1 MRSYIATLLLFFA
14 VAYISAAKPQKL
26 SLTRSVTQDAPVVKP
41 NQDAPVVKPKQPP
54 LYHHTTK
61 PIDLQ
66 ATAPPSVTTV
76 VHDDVVIEKVVG
88 PVIIDEVPIHHEHE
102 EHDEHEN
109 DKIGEVVFGEEPIGV
124 VIKPTIADTLGT
136 TVPGTTPPPAVEGG
150 AD

>member
-1 MRSYIATLLLFFA
+1 
-14 VAYISAAKPQKL
+14 VVKPN
-26 SLTRSVTQDAPVVKP
+26 QDAPVKP

-66 ATAPPSVTTV
+66 GTPPPPSVATV
-76 VHDDVVIEKVVG
+76 VHDDVLIEKVVG

-102 EHDEHEN
+102 EHEEHEN
-109 DKIGEVVFGEEPIGV
+109 DNIGEVVFGEEPIGV
-124 VIKPTIADTLGT
+124 VIKPTIADILGT